1 MMAQEI
7 FNRIALEN
15 SLDAVRLRRD
25 FPILLEQGAGRELVY
40 LDNAATSQKPNCVI
54 EAIADCYRSYNAP
67 VHRGLY
73 KLAQEATARYEDARA
88 RIARF
93 IHAPSSEQIIF
104 TRSTTE
110 SINMVAR
117 GWAASRLKPGDAVWV
132 TRMEHHSNFLPWQ
145 RICHASGA
153 ELRMVELNPAGELDL
168 SACPDLFG
176 PRTRLIALSLVS
188 NVLGA
193 INPVSEIVQRAAERN
208 IAVLADAAQAAS
220 HIPID
225 VETLGCDFL
234 ALSAH
239 KMCGP
244 NGIGLLY
251 AKPQRLEEMEPML
264 LGGGMVD
271 QVEAEEATWAE
282 APAKFEAGSPNLAGA
297 VGFAAAADYLDGIGM
312 IAVQQHIAALTRSAM
327 DALTAF
333 PDITVYGPIAARRA
347 GIISFNL
354 ASVHPHDLVQ
364 AAGEEGVALR
374 AGHHCCQPLMHRLG
388 ISGTARA
395 SFALYNT
402 ISDIDA
408 LVAAI
413 DKARRLFA

>member
-1 MMAQEI
+1 MPREI
-7 FNRIALEN
+7 FHLIGQPEN
-15 SLDAVRLRRD
+15 TLDVARLRRD
-25 FPILLEQGAGRELVY
+25 FPILQEQGAGRGWVY
-40 LDNAATSQKPNCVI
+40 LDNAATSQKPNSVI

-73 KLAQEATARYEDARA
+73 KLAQEATNRYEGARA
-88 RIARF
+88 RVARF
-93 IHAPSSEQIIF
+93 IGAPSGHIIF
-104 TRSTTE
+104 TRSATE
-110 SINMVAR
+110 SINMAAT
-117 GWAASRLKPGDAVWV
+117 GWAASRLRPGDQVWV

-145 RICHASGA
+145 RVCHATGA
-153 ELRMVELNPAGELDL
+153 ELRIVELNAFGELDL
-168 SACPDLFG
+168 TACPDLLG

-188 NVLGA
+188 NVLGT
-193 INPVSEIVQRAAERN
+193 INPVSEIVQQAAERN
-208 IAVLADAAQAAS
+208 IAVLVDAAQAAS

-225 VETLGCDFL
+225 VKMLGCDFL

-251 AKPQRLEEMEPML
+251 AQPQRLEEMEPML

-271 QVEAEEATWAE
+271 QVETQQATWAE
-282 APAKFEAGSPNLAGA
+282 APARFEAGSPNLAGA

-312 IAVQQHIAALTRSAM
+312 IAIQQHIAGLTRSAM
-327 DALTAF
+327 ESLTAF
-333 PDITVYGPIAARRA
+333 PDITIYGPGAGQRA

-354 ASVHPHDLVQ
+354 DGVHPHDVVQ

-374 AGHHCCQPLMHRLG
+374 AGHHCCQPLMHHLG

-402 ISDIDA
+402 VSDVDA

-413 DKARRLFA
+413 DQARRVFA